1 MIDLEQG
8 RPEVSRGDLIVFEDG
23 TDQPPSCLVY
33 DICLDKVDRPVFR
46 GLWNSNLGQMGA
58 VLRGYAEVLSADM
71 LRQHFLTRATDKW
84 TREDKILR
92 IWK

>member
-23 TDQPPSCLVY
+23 TDQPPSFLVY

-46 GLWNSNLGQMGA
+46 GLWNSDLGQMGA

-71 LRQHFLTRATDKW
+71 LRQHFLARATDKW

-92 IWK
+92 VWG

>member
-23 TDQPPSCLVY
+23 TDQPPSFLVY
-33 DICLDKVDRPVFR
+33 DLCKDKGDRPVFR

-58 VLRGYAEVLSADM
+58 VILVRGRRPGGTSLPRRRS
-71 LRQHFLTRATDKW
+71 
-84 TREDKILR
+84 
-92 IWK
+92 

>member
-23 TDQPPSCLVY
+23 TDQPPSFLVY
-33 DICLDKVDRPVFR
+33 DLCLDKVDRPVFR

-71 LRQHFLTRATDKW
+71 LRQHFLARATDKW